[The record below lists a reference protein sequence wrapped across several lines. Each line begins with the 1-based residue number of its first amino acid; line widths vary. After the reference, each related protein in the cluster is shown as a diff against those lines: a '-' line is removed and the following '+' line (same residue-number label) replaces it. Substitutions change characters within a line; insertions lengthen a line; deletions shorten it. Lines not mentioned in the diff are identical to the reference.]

1 MHAVGQQ
8 SQWHLK
14 EPVPAQVREQAQV
27 GGKSTLRAATV
38 REQPLSG
45 RCRSPQP
52 PQPSSTHRLASI
64 WLIFS
69 TRDVMRM
76 VVSRILGFCRKES
89 SSAAMSRKEGVRRCP
104 PQPHQGH

>member
-1 MHAVGQQ
+1 M
-8 SQWHLK
+8 
-14 EPVPAQVREQAQV
+14 
-27 GGKSTLRAATV
+27 LRAATV
-38 REQPLSG
+38 RGQPVSS
-45 RCRSPQP
+45 RCQSPQL

-76 VVSRILGFCRKES
+76 VVSRALRFCREES
-89 SSAAMSRKEGVRRCP
+89 RSAAMSRQKGVRWCP